1 MRRRVVI
8 TLFAVAVLSAA
19 VPSAAQTSGEQ
30 APRTSESEVRGLDRL
45 TPEERAQA
53 EKNLERWRQLSP
65 EQRKHLREQARQRR
79 PHEGPGA
86 RPGEPRPEGE
96 QPGGE
101 GHGPGAGPRG
111 PRVPR

>member
-30 APRTSESEVRGLDRL
+30 SPRGSGSEVRGLDRL

-53 EKNLERWRQLSP
+53 EKNLERGRQLSP
-65 EQRKHLREQARQRR
+65 GQRQRALENYQHWKSLTPGGR
-79 PHEGPGA
+79 QGA
-86 RPGEPRPEGE
+86 RPNLHAPRDK
-96 QPGGE
+96 
-101 GHGPGAGPRG
+101 
-111 PRVPR
+111 